1 MVFSTTSLWCSLP
14 TLSKVEETES
24 KATNMPQPGIM
35 SRPTIVHDSL
45 PHTTTE
51 TSSDTEDESTEP
63 RGPNLL
69 DLPLEIRLQIY
80 NWLLLLGPLKHAQ
93 LAPWYPTPTY
103 SAYYVGFVKPS
114 RPASD
119 CDDEAQ
125 KIKPASEQPA
135 PKLLCPDR
143 PICGLP
149 TALLQSSRQI
159 YEEARLLPFEQNE
172 FVFVNW
178 FSSGLWAARAFT
190 RPLSQWQKD
199 ATRYIR
205 IELLA
210 RDFTGAGLQ
219 EWVTLCEAWSA
230 NLRGLRLK
238 ILIGGGIIE
247 PAVTFAELNGT
258 PEHDA
263 MNLYCDPEP
272 RPAWIRE
279 GLEKLRS
286 ITNIEVELASL
297 DWDCDKKIEWCA
309 ALEKM
314 LDEDLGRQQ
323 KVKVSCVAKL
333 PTAALD
339 TACACTHLGGVAHP
353 KSAHER

>member
-1 MVFSTTSLWCSLP
+1 MVFRPSSLWWSFP
-14 TLSKVEETES
+14 SKAEETES
-24 KATNMPQPGIM
+24 KASMMP
-35 SRPTIVHDSL
+35 RPAAVPDIL
-45 PHTTTE
+45 PPATAD
-51 TSSDTEDESTEP
+51 TSSDTEDESERP

-80 NWLLLLGPLKHAQ
+80 HWLLLLGPLKHAQ

-103 SAYYVGFVKPS
+103 SAYYVGLVQPS
-114 RPASD
+114 RSD
-119 CDDEAQ
+119 SDDEAESS
-125 KIKPASEQPA
+125 ISTPPA

-143 PICGLP
+143 PVCGLP
-149 TALLQSSRQI
+149 TALLRASKQI
-159 YEEARLLPFEQNE
+159 YEEARDIPFSENE

-190 RPLSQWQKD
+190 RPLAQWQKD

-219 EWVTLCEAWSA
+219 EWVALCEAWSV
-230 NLRGLRLK
+230 NLRGLRIK

-247 PAVTFAELNGT
+247 PAVSFAELNGT
-258 PEHDA
+258 PESDA
-263 MNLYCDPEP
+263 VNIFCDPEP

-279 GLEKLRS
+279 GLDKLRS
-286 ITNIEVELASL
+286 ISTIEVELASL
-297 DWDCDKKIEWCA
+297 DWDGDKKIQWCA
-309 ALEKM
+309 ALERM
-314 LDEDLGRQQ
+314 LDADADRQQ
-323 KVKVSCVAKL
+323 KVKVLCVSKL

-339 TACACTHLGGVAHP
+339 AACMCSSLGGVAHSG
-353 KSAHER
+353 SAHKNGRV